1 MDGRTDFEDLMKM
14 FVILLHTNV
23 GVAQEK
29 KTLEKNVIFRIGNNM
44 LFVVQSSQPTNQHHH
59 HHFHQQCS
67 LISAATAN
75 KQTEDL
81 I

>member
-1 MDGRTDFEDLMKM
+1 MDGRTDIEDLMKM

-29 KTLEKNVIFRIGNNM
+29 NFRKNVIFRIGNNM

-59 HHFHQQCS
+59 HHYFHQQCS